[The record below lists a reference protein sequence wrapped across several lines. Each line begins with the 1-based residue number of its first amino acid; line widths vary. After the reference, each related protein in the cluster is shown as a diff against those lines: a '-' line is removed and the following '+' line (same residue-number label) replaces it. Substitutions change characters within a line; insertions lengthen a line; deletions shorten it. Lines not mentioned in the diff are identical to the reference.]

1 MNILNTPSNE
11 YDALSQTKWAN
22 SNKTIKI
29 HFSQMFT
36 SHQRRK
42 KKKKKSCKR
51 SYLVNVTALLHLNN
65 LRENTMLRKY
75 YQGIKMLFMLEKCGQ
90 FALLQPPCPYLFTS
104 NSFSMIS
111 HIFNLIG
118 CTVFSG
124 YWDEIS
130 YCFHHILVCLFFSPQ
145 LFFIYPWLKYFLSF
159 CFI

>member
-1 MNILNTPSNE
+1 
-11 YDALSQTKWAN
+11 
-22 SNKTIKI
+22 
-29 HFSQMFT
+29 MFT

-51 SYLVNVTALLHLNN
+51 SYLVNITALLHLNN

-75 YQGIKMLFMLEKCGQ
+75 YQGIKNAVHVRKMWTI

-111 HIFNLIG
+111 HIFNLMV

-130 YCFHHILVCLFFSPQ
+130 YCFHHILECLFFSPQ
-145 LFFIYPWLKYFLSF
+145 LFYIYPWLRYFLSF
-159 CFI
+159 CFISSSIL